1 MYISTEKNVK
11 EQEKCEKENENE
23 IKLCCLMRLQRAYV
37 KESPEQITPTHV
49 CMFAYVILLLSC
61 TICALVKIFNKLF
74 IRFNLK
80 NFQAFK
86 IASKNVI
93 YVSFATSSKKIV
105 SDWN

>member
-1 MYISTEKNVK
+1 MCIFPPKKNVE

-37 KESPEQITPTHV
+37 KESPTHV
-49 CMFAYVILLLSC
+49 CMFAYVILLLSY

-74 IRFNLK
+74 ICFNLK

-93 YVSFATSSKKIV
+93 YVSFATSSKRIV
-105 SDWN
+105 SD